1 MTRLGEYGIF
11 MVILLHWGRC
21 KAWMET
27 RNQAIDG
34 TEKKQAMVWT
44 QNNRSRSN
52 KNAIKSD
59 E

>member
-1 MTRLGEYGIF
+1 
-11 MVILLHWGRC
+11 
-21 KAWMET
+21 MET